1 MNTVTKKNKK
11 LILIAEDD
19 ISIRT
24 ILSSD
29 LEEKFDLKLTSSA
42 SQLWKWVSN
51 GIGDLI
57 ILDVVMPDANGLEL
71 IPKIKEIRPEIK
83 IIIISAQNTL
93 LTAMQAIEKGAYEY
107 LSKPFSLSEINKIIN
122 RAFSESTKNKNE
134 VIDKEAKNELDLP
147 IIGRSSLMQQTY
159 KTIAK
164 LVNTDLEVIIIGE
177 SGTGKELIAKILH
190 NYGLRKNG
198 TFIAINMAAMP
209 KDLIESEL
217 FGHEKG
223 AFTGA
228 NSRKSGKFEQAENG
242 TLFLDEIGDMP
253 YDTQTK
259 LLRVLQEKE
268 FVPVGSNEKLKT
280 NVRIIAATHQDL
292 TALIKNG
299 RFREDL
305 YYRLNVVPINL
316 PPLRLRFD
324 DIKDLVNHFL
334 LKCSKE
340 GLEKKEISDEAI
352 NELKKYNWPGNIREL
367 ENFIRRLI
375 VLVMSKKINKSDVE
389 KNLQIINSFDSYN
402 LRNSSQNSLS
412 ISVEKHLKEFFKLHD
427 DNLPSSGLYSRIL
440 SEVERPLISI
450 CLNATK
456 GNQIKASKLLGL
468 NRNTLR
474 KKIKELQ
481 IKTLKNDT
489 KL

>member
-1 MNTVTKKNKK
+1 MSIVNQKNKK

-24 ILSSD
+24 VLSSD
-29 LEEKFDLKLTSSA
+29 LEQKFNLKLTDSA
-42 SQLWKWVSN
+42 SQLWEWVSN
-51 GIGDLI
+51 GVGDLI
-57 ILDVVMPDANGLEL
+57 ILDVVMPDANGIEL

-107 LSKPFSLSEINKIIN
+107 LSKPFSLNEMNKVIN
-122 RAFSESTKNKNE
+122 RAFSEKKINKKKINDKDIKNE
-134 VIDKEAKNELDLP
+134 IDLP
-147 IIGRSSLMQQTY
+147 IIGRSALMQQTY

-164 LVNTDLEVIIIGE
+164 LVGTDLEVIIIGE
-177 SGTGKELIAKILH
+177 SGTGKELIARILH
-190 NYGLRKNG
+190 DHGLRKNG
-198 TFIAINMAAMP
+198 PFVAINMAALP

-228 NSRKSGKFEQAENG
+228 NSKKSGKFEQAENG

-253 YDTQTK
+253 YDAQTK

-268 FVPVGSNEKLKT
+268 FTPIGSNEKLKT

-292 TALIKNG
+292 GTLIKDG
-299 RFREDL
+299 IFREDL
-305 YYRLNVVPINL
+305 FYRLNVIPVNL
-316 PPLRLRFD
+316 PPLRLRLD
-324 DIKDLVNHFL
+324 DIKDLTNHFL
-334 LKCSKE
+334 IKCSKE
-340 GLEKKEISDEAI
+340 GLNKKDISDEAI
-352 NELKKYNWPGNIREL
+352 LELKKYHWPGNVREL

-375 VLVMSKKINKSDVE
+375 VLVSSNTINKGDVE
-389 KNLQIINSFDSYN
+389 KNLQIINSFDYYKSPI
-402 LRNSSQNSLS
+402 SQNSLS
-412 ISVEKHLKEFFKLHD
+412 VSVENHLNNFFKLHKD
-427 DNLPSSGLYSRIL
+427 KLPSAGLYSRIL
-440 SEVERPLISI
+440 SEIERPLISI

-481 IKTLKNDT
+481 IKYLKNDT
-489 KL
+489 KY

>member
-1 MNTVTKKNKK
+1 MSIVNQKNKK

-24 ILSSD
+24 VLSSD
-29 LEEKFDLKLTSSA
+29 LEQKFNLKLTDSA
-42 SQLWKWVSN
+42 SQLWEWVSN
-51 GIGDLI
+51 GVGDLI
-57 ILDVVMPDANGLEL
+57 ILDVVMPDANGIEL

-83 IIIISAQNTL
+83 IIVISAQNTL

-107 LSKPFSLSEINKIIN
+107 LSKPFSLNEMNKVIN
-122 RAFSESTKNKNE
+122 RAFSEKKINKKKINDKDIKNE
-134 VIDKEAKNELDLP
+134 IDLP
-147 IIGRSSLMQQTY
+147 IIGRSALMQQTY

-164 LVNTDLEVIIIGE
+164 LVGTDLEVIIIGE

-190 NYGLRKNG
+190 DHGLRKNG
-198 TFIAINMAAMP
+198 PFVAINMAALP

-228 NSRKSGKFEQAENG
+228 NSKKSGKFEQAENG

-253 YDTQTK
+253 YDAQTK

-268 FVPVGSNEKLKT
+268 FTPIGSNEKLKT

-292 TALIKNG
+292 GTLIKDG
-299 RFREDL
+299 IFREDL
-305 YYRLNVVPINL
+305 FYRLNVIPINL
-316 PPLRLRFD
+316 PPLRLRLD
-324 DIKDLVNHFL
+324 DIKDLTNHFL
-334 LKCSKE
+334 IKCSKE
-340 GLEKKEISDEAI
+340 GLNKKDISDEAI
-352 NELKKYNWPGNIREL
+352 LELKKYHWPGNVREL

-375 VLVMSKKINKSDVE
+375 VLVSSNTINKGDVE
-389 KNLQIINSFDSYN
+389 KNLQIINSFDYYK
-402 LRNSSQNSLS
+402 LPIYQNSLS
-412 ISVEKHLKEFFKLHD
+412 VSVEKHLNNFFKLHKD
-427 DNLPSSGLYSRIL
+427 KLPSAGLYSRIL
-440 SEVERPLISI
+440 SEIERPLISI

-481 IKTLKNDT
+481 IKYLKNDT
-489 KL
+489 KY

>member
-1 MNTVTKKNKK
+1 MSIVNQKNKK

-24 ILSSD
+24 VLSSD
-29 LEEKFDLKLTSSA
+29 LEQKFNLKLTDSA
-42 SQLWKWVSN
+42 SQLWEWVSN
-51 GIGDLI
+51 GVGDLI
-57 ILDVVMPDANGLEL
+57 ILDVVMPDANGIEL

-107 LSKPFSLSEINKIIN
+107 LSKPFSLNEMNKVIN
-122 RAFSESTKNKNE
+122 RAFSEKKINKKKINDKDIKNE
-134 VIDKEAKNELDLP
+134 IDLP
-147 IIGRSSLMQQTY
+147 IIGRSALMQQTY

-164 LVNTDLEVIIIGE
+164 LVGTDLEVIIIGE
-177 SGTGKELIAKILH
+177 SGTGKELIARILH
-190 NYGLRKNG
+190 DHGLRKNG
-198 TFIAINMAAMP
+198 PFVAINMAALP

-228 NSRKSGKFEQAENG
+228 NSKKSGKFEQAENG

-253 YDTQTK
+253 YDAQTK

-268 FVPVGSNEKLKT
+268 FTPIGSNEKLKT
-280 NVRIIAATHQDL
+280 NVRIITATHQDL
-292 TALIKNG
+292 GTLIKDG
-299 RFREDL
+299 IFREDL
-305 YYRLNVVPINL
+305 FYRLNVIPVNL
-316 PPLRLRFD
+316 PPLRLRLD
-324 DIKDLVNHFL
+324 DIKDLTNHFL
-334 LKCSKE
+334 IKCSKE
-340 GLEKKEISDEAI
+340 GLNKKDISDEAI
-352 NELKKYNWPGNIREL
+352 LELKKYYWPGNVREL

-375 VLVMSKKINKSDVE
+375 VLVSSNTISKGDVE
-389 KNLQIINSFDSYN
+389 KNLQIINSFDYYKSPI
-402 LRNSSQNSLS
+402 SQNSLS
-412 ISVEKHLKEFFKLHD
+412 VSVENHLNNFFKLHKD
-427 DNLPSSGLYSRIL
+427 KLPSAGLYSRIL
-440 SEVERPLISI
+440 SEIERPLISI

-481 IKTLKNDT
+481 IKYLKNDT
-489 KL
+489 KY